1 MTILTELHA
10 DLLSDYRPGDS
21 FFFRSPGHTILARGT
36 AATVPTCNV
45 ASNPVETLTRRVRET
60 LADARAAGRPR
71 PIVVGALP
79 FESTTPARLTV
90 PATVRW
96 SGSFRGAWGVDPP
109 QEKGPSWA
117 GPPPP
122 EPPVAFGSLRHSPTA
137 EGYKRSVAA
146 ALDRLA
152 EGKLRKVVLARAFH
166 LDDVVRADVPAMLH
180 RLAHGNPAGYVFA
193 VDLLHGHTLLGAS
206 PELLVQRTGGVV
218 TANPLAGSA
227 PRHTD
232 PDEDTRAGEALLAS
246 AKDLHEHAVVVE
258 AVADGLRPYCRD
270 LRVPDKPSLS
280 RTPTMWH
287 LSTRIEG
294 RIIDPEVDSIH
305 LAAALHPTPA
315 VCGTPRELA
324 RKAIREL
331 EPFNRGFYS
340 GTVGWTDSSGDGE
353 WAIALRCAE
362 VAPHEIRGYAGAG
375 IVPGSDPAAELDET
389 TAKFRTFLSALG
401 IDRDL

>member
-1 MTILTELHA
+1 MTILTEPHA
-10 DLLSDYRPGDS
+10 ELLNDYRPGDS
-21 FFFRSPGHTILARGT
+21 FFFRTPEHTILARGT

-45 ASNPVETLTRRVRET
+45 GNPVETLTRRVRET
-60 LADARAAGRPR
+60 LAGARAAGRPR

-79 FESTTPARLTV
+79 FETTTPARLTV

-96 SGSFRGAWGVDPP
+96 T
-109 QEKGPSWA
+109 GPSWA

-122 EPPVAFGSLRHSPTA
+122 EPPVTFRSLRHSPTA
-137 EGYKRSVAA
+137 EGYKQSVAA

-152 EGKLRKVVLARAFH
+152 DGKLRKVVLARAFH
-166 LDDVVRADVPAMLH
+166 LDDVVRADVPAMLR
-180 RLAHGNPAGYVFA
+180 RLAHGNPTGYVFA
-193 VDLLHGHTLLGAS
+193 VDLLRGHTLLGAS

-227 PRHTD
+227 PRH
-232 PDEDTRAGEALLAS
+232 PDRAADARAADALLAS

-258 AVADGLRPYCRD
+258 AVADGLRPFCRD
-270 LRVPDKPSLS
+270 LRVPDAPSLS

-294 RIIDPEVDSIH
+294 RIVDPEVGSIH

-362 VAPHEIRGYAGAG
+362 VAPDEIRGYAGAG

-389 TAKFRTFLSALG
+389 TAKLRTFLRALG
-401 IDRDL
+401 IERDL